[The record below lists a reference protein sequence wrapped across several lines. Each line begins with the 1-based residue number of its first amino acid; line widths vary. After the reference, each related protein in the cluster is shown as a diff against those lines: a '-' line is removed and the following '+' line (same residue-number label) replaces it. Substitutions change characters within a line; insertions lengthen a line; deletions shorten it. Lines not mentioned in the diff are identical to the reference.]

1 LAVGGAATTDPEIVP
16 TEWSEICSPVLQFF
30 VSAAHKNDPKQVEAM
45 MNTLLHKVEHCNTTT
60 DCPKVGRISPIS
72 FGGFWW
78 VDEDGKVSL

>member
-1 LAVGGAATTDPEIVP
+1 
-16 TEWSEICSPVLQFF
+16 
-30 VSAAHKNDPKQVEAM
+30 M

-78 VDEDGKVSL
+78 VDEDGKISL

>member
-1 LAVGGAATTDPEIVP
+1 MTNELGPMLHRDAVVALVGL
-16 TEWSEICSPVLQFF
+16 CSQFV